1 MITMLIPISNGSP
14 KRGAHSHVC
23 SRISDLAHRSQTID
37 RLATSAAFCAE
48 LIDRR
53 ARKQFRR
60 NGGQLSSAKPSVCLH
75 IGFGTLFG
83 GCRKEPRG
91 AYLSICLIA
100 LQHNAPLFLKTC
112 HEAAAREY
120 VPHEQRQ
127 RIRFRLSSKGRQDAR
142 PERAAPVVH

>member
-37 RLATSAAFCAE
+37 RLATSAVFCAE

-60 NGGQLSSAKPSVCLH
+60 NGGQLSDGKIKRTAVRRLLRSQVFVCTLDSAPYSGVVE
-75 IGFGTLFG
+75 
-83 GCRKEPRG
+83 R
-91 AYLSICLIA
+91 S
-100 LQHNAPLFLKTC
+100 
-112 HEAAAREY
+112 RE
-120 VPHEQRQ
+120 V
-127 RIRFRLSSKGRQDAR
+127 RI
-142 PERAAPVVH
+142 